1 MKSYNYIYEQIK
13 ESIEVKSKIYN
24 NEQIVDLINSVV
36 KKTIEAYQ
44 KNKKILIAG
53 NGGSAADSQHFAA
66 ELIGRFKFERQ
77 SLNAIALS
85 TDTSIITS
93 IGNDYSFSQIF
104 SRQIESQGNAG
115 DIFFAIS
122 TSGNSDNILKALEQ
136 SKKNKMF
143 SVGLTGQSG
152 GKMKELCDIC
162 ICIPSNDTARIQESH
177 ILIEHIICSE
187 VEKFFAVK

>member
-1 MKSYNYIYEQIK
+1 MKLYNHIYEQIN
-13 ESIEVKSKIYN
+13 ESINVKNEIYN
-24 NEQIVDLINSVV
+24 NKEIISLIDDIIS
-36 KKTIEAYQ
+36 KTINAY
-44 KNKKILIAG
+44 KNDNKILIAG

-66 ELIGRFKFERQ
+66 ELIGRFKFERK
-77 SLNAIALS
+77 SLNAISLS

-93 IGNDYSFSQIF
+93 IGNDYNFSQIF
-104 SRQIESQGNAG
+104 SRQIESQGNPG

-122 TSGNSDNILKALEQ
+122 TSGNSDNILKALHQ

-143 SVGLTGQSG
+143 SIGLSGESG

-162 ICIPSNDTARIQESH
+162 ICVPSNDTARIQESH

-187 VEKFFAVK
+187 VEKFFK